1 MASPAG
7 AEALSKGELTKAEF
21 TKLELSKGALV
32 KPVHWCNLCTAQ
44 SPSVSQS
51 RTIAPLSQPSEI
63 QQTLPNQDVTEEF
76 PQGVT
81 AAEPKSQAKPPW
93 IQELHVGEAIA
104 PPSAPSITPFPPST
118 IPPSLAQLSSPPSA
132 EQLELDP
139 QIIDD
144 SPVLQRW
151 LDHIPD
157 VLSDIRRDPSFRT
170 RLRLGYSYYPSSNDS
185 GILVGVEDIFIGQTG
200 LTLSGDYQTGDG
212 NEEAYGADLRYYLLP
227 LGSYVNVAP
236 VLGYRHLTVDDATSE
251 GVNLGARLLLSLS
264 RTGAADL
271 SLTHTWID
279 PGSRAEAS
287 VTTVSFGYAV
297 TRDLRLSTDVQRRD
311 IQGQV
316 DGRLG
321 IGLEWML

>member
-1 MASPAG
+1 
-7 AEALSKGELTKAEF
+7 
-21 TKLELSKGALV
+21 
-32 KPVHWCNLCTAQ
+32 
-44 SPSVSQS
+44 
-51 RTIAPLSQPSEI
+51 
-63 QQTLPNQDVTEEF
+63 
-76 PQGVT
+76 
-81 AAEPKSQAKPPW
+81 
-93 IQELHVGEAIA
+93 
-104 PPSAPSITPFPPST
+104 ST
-118 IPPSLAQLSSPPSA
+118 IPPSLAPSPTPTIAQLSSPPSA

-144 SPVLQRW
+144 SPGLQRW

-157 VLSDIRRDPSFRT
+157 LLSDIRRDPSFRT
-170 RLRLGYSYYPSSNDS
+170 RLRLGYSYYPNGDDSNGS
-185 GILVGVEDIFIGQTG
+185 GLLVGVEDIFIGQTG
-200 LTLSGDYQTGDG
+200 LTLSGDYQTGEG
-212 NEEAYGADLRYYLLP
+212 TEEAYGADLRYYLLP
-227 LGSYVNVAP
+227 LGNYVNVAP